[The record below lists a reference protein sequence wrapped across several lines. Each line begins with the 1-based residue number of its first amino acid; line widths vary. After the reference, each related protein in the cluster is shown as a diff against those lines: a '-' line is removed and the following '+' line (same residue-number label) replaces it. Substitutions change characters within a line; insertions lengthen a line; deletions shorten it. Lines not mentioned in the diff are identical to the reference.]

1 MLISERGGFG
11 PTARKGALLMP
22 SIGYPISRRKLVKA
36 AGAGTAG
43 MLLSGQTVFAETAEP
58 QAGTS
63 ERSAASKPPLT
74 GDAGTELTL
83 VPVSSRML
91 RITVAAVDENIDNY
105 YDDGSLVSRTYPAA
119 LHRQRT
125 DQPAAASEVAWGEYT
140 VRVETAPLRV
150 SVRHPQR
157 GSIQELTFHPE
168 MDQVLFQYGDAPVY
182 GLGPG
187 THPLDRRGTKDI
199 MRNGAG
205 DNLRIF
211 GARNPIPW
219 LLGKG
224 WGLYFHLP
232 TGQFDLSGDQGVWHP
247 SDVAR
252 ALDIFLVVG
261 ETPAELLRE
270 YAELTGYPHLP
281 ARWTLGF
288 QQSHRTL
295 DSREQILSEAAT
307 FREKKLP
314 CDAVIYLGTGF
325 CPSGWNTGH
334 GSFVFN
340 KAVFPDPQQILR
352 EFHEKHFKVV
362 LHVVNPPE
370 TLHGSANDAGFAA
383 SVRGDAANYWQQH
396 EPFVDVG
403 VDGWWPDEGDV
414 LPTYSRLVR
423 NRMYWEGG
431 RKTRS
436 DRRPFALHRN
446 CYAGIQRWG
455 WLWSGDTFSTWK
467 TLETQIMEGINAGLN
482 GVPYWGTDIGG
493 FVPTKE
499 FTAELF
505 VRWFQFGAFC
515 PSFRCHGR
523 TWQLRRPWGWNTGSY
538 GPSEMGQNAAS
549 FLPKE
554 EDLHNAAVEP
564 ICRKFLETRYR
575 LLPYLYSAVYETH
588 TTGLP
593 IIRSLGLA
601 FPKDEKAWATVDAY
615 LFGPSLLV
623 APVFE
628 SGATSRALTLPQ
640 GAWWN
645 FWTGQQVQG
654 GNMTVEAPLDSMPL
668 LVGGGAIVPTG
679 PVKQFADEPASEPV
693 TLTVYPGAD
702 GVFTFYDDDG
712 MGFADE
718 HGDVEEIAMRWDD
731 SSKTLTLRR
740 SKGLR
745 MKPRAFRAKLA
756 GGGEKNFTLAAGSVS
771 VKFS

>member
-1 MLISERGGFG
+1 
-11 PTARKGALLMP
+11 MP
-22 SIGYPISRRKLVKA
+22 SNGHPISRRNLLKT

-43 MLLSGQTVFAETAEP
+43 LLISGHTGFAQTGEP
-58 QAGTS
+58 
-63 ERSAASKPPLT
+63 EAAKPEHNAPSKPPMLT
-74 GDAGTELTL
+74 GDAGKDVTL
-83 VPVSSRML
+83 VAVSPRML
-91 RITVAAVDENIDNY
+91 RITVAAVGEDIDNY
-105 YDDGSLVSRTYPAA
+105 YDDGSLVPRKYPVP
-119 LHRQRT
+119 LHRQRA
-125 DQPAAASEVAWGEYT
+125 DQSVPSSDIAWGEHT
-140 VRVETAPLRV
+140 LHIETEPLRLT
-150 SVRHPQR
+150 VRHPRR
-157 GSIQELTFHPE
+157 GTIQELTFQAE
-168 MDQVLFQYGDAPVY
+168 MNHVAFQYGGAPVY

-187 THPLDRRGTKDI
+187 THPLDRRGTRDI

-205 DNLRIF
+205 DNLRVF

-232 TGQFDLSGDQGVWHP
+232 NGQFDLTGDSGIWRP
-247 SDVAR
+247 SEGAR
-252 ALDIFLVVG
+252 AQDIFLVVG

-295 DSREQILSEAAT
+295 DDRKQILDEAAT

-314 CDAVIYLGTGF
+314 CDALIYLGTGF

-340 KAVFPDPQQILR
+340 RAVFPDPQQILNQ
-352 EFHEKHFKVV
+352 FHQQHFKAI

-370 TLHGSANDAGFAA
+370 TLHGSVQDTGVAA

-396 EPFVDVG
+396 EPFVHMG

-414 LPTYSRLVR
+414 LPTYSRLTR
-423 NRMYWEGG
+423 NRMYWDGG
-431 RKTRS
+431 RKTRP

-482 GVPYWGTDIGG
+482 GVPFWGTDIGG
-493 FVPTKE
+493 FVPTRE
-499 FTAELF
+499 FTAELYL
-505 VRWFQFGAFC
+505 RWFQFGSFC

-538 GPSEMGQNAAS
+538 GPSEMGPNAAS

-554 EDLHNAAVEP
+554 QDLHNAAVEP

-575 LLPYLYSAVYETH
+575 LLPYHYSAAYETH
-588 TTGLP
+588 TTGIPL
-593 IIRSLGLA
+593 IRSLGLA
-601 FPKDEKAWATVDAY
+601 FPDDEKAWTTVDAY
-615 LFGPSLLV
+615 LFGPNILV
-623 APVFE
+623 APIFE
-628 SGATSRALTLPQ
+628 PGATSRALTLPD
-640 GAWWN
+640 GLWWN
-645 FWTGQQVQG
+645 FWTAQQIQG
-654 GNMTVEAPLDSMPL
+654 GGNVTIDAALDSMPL
-668 LVGGGAIVPTG
+668 LVRAGAIVPTG
-679 PVKQFADEPASEPV
+679 PVKQYAEEPSNEPL

-702 GVFTFYDDDG
+702 GIFTFYDDDG
-712 MGFADE
+712 MSFAYE
-718 HGDVEEIAMRWDD
+718 RGDFEEIAVRWDD
-731 SSKTLTLRR
+731 SSKTLTLHRGKGSRR
-740 SKGLR
+740 S
-745 MKPRAFRAKLA
+745 PRAFHAKLA
-756 GGGEKNFTLAAGSVS
+756 GGESKSLTLAAGTAS
-771 VKFS
+771 VKLS

>member
-1 MLISERGGFG
+1 MSSSSR
-11 PTARKGALLMP
+11 
-22 SIGYPISRRKLVKA
+22 SISRRKLIQA

-43 MLLSGQTVFAETAEP
+43 MLLNARAGLADAKELPAESPEP
-58 QAGTS
+58 KAAS
-63 ERSAASKPPLT
+63 RSAISI
-74 GDAGTELTL
+74 GDPGTELTL
-83 VPVSSRML
+83 VAVTSRIL
-91 RITVAAVDENIDNY
+91 RITIAAVEETIDSY
-105 YDDGSLVSRTYPAA
+105 YDDGSLVARKYPAP
-119 LHRQRT
+119 LHHQRA
-125 DQPAAASEVAWGEYT
+125 DQPSQPQEIAWGEHT
-140 VRVETAPLRV
+140 LRIETAPLRV
-150 SVRHPQR
+150 SVTHSVR
-157 GSIQELTFHPE
+157 GSIQELAFHPE
-168 MDQVLFQYGDAPVY
+168 HNQVLFQYGGAPVY

-219 LLGKG
+219 LMSKG
-224 WGLYFHLP
+224 WGLFFHLP
-232 TGQFDLSGDQGVWHP
+232 TGQFDLTGDIGIWHP

-252 ALDIFLVVG
+252 AQDIFLVVG
-261 ETPAELLRE
+261 ETPAELLRG

-281 ARWTLGF
+281 ARWTFGF

-295 DSREQILSEAAT
+295 DSREQVLSEAAT

-314 CDAVIYLGTGF
+314 CDALIYLGTGF

-340 KAVFPDPQQILR
+340 RSVFPDPQQMLLR
-352 EFHEKHFKVV
+352 DLHQQHFKVV

-370 TLHGSANDAGFAA
+370 TLHGSVHDSGIAA
-383 SVRGDAANYWQQH
+383 SVRGDAANYWAQH
-396 EPFVDVG
+396 EPFVSMG
-403 VDGWWPDEGDV
+403 IDGWWPDEGDV

-431 RKTRS
+431 RKTRP

-482 GVPYWGTDIGG
+482 GVPFWGTDIGG
-493 FVPTKE
+493 FVPTRE

-538 GPSEMGQNAAS
+538 GPSEMGPNAAS
-549 FLPKE
+549 FLPSQQ
-554 EDLHNAAVEP
+554 DLHNAAVEP

-575 LLPYLYSAVYETH
+575 LLPYLYSAAYETH

-601 FPKDEKAWATVDAY
+601 FPQDDKAWATVDAY

-623 APVFE
+623 APIFE
-628 SGATSRALTLPQ
+628 SGATARSLTLPE
-640 GAWWN
+640 GGWWN
-645 FWTGQQVQG
+645 LWTEQPLQG
-654 GNMTVEAPLDSMPL
+654 GRSITVEAPLDSMPL
-668 LVGGGAIVPTG
+668 LVRAGAIVPTG
-679 PVKQFADEPASEPV
+679 PVKQYADEPANDPL
-693 TLTVYPGAD
+693 TLTIYPGAD
-702 GVFTFYDDDG
+702 GAFTFYDDDG
-712 MGFADE
+712 ITFAYE
-718 HGDVEEIAMRWDD
+718 RGDFEEIAMRWDD
-731 SSKTLTLRR
+731 ASKTLSLHR
-740 SKGLR
+740 SKGSR
-745 MKPRAFRAKLA
+745 TRRRAFRAKLA
-756 GGGEKNFTLAAGSVS
+756 GGAEKSFTLAGSSAS
-771 VKFS
+771 VKLS

>member
-1 MLISERGGFG
+1 MR
-11 PTARKGALLMP
+11 
-22 SIGYPISRRKLVKA
+22 SIGGPFSRRKLLQT

-43 MLLSGQTVFAETAEP
+43 MLLSGNAAFAETAES
-58 QAGTS
+58 QAGTP
-63 ERSAASKPPLT
+63 ERGAGSKSPIRT
-74 GDAGTELTL
+74 GDAGTDLTL
-83 VPVSSRML
+83 VAVTPRML
-91 RITVAAVDENIDNY
+91 RITVAAVEEDIDKY
-105 YDDGSLVSRTYPAA
+105 YDDGSLVSRKYPPA
-119 LHRQRT
+119 LHRQRA
-125 DQPAAASEVAWGEYT
+125 DQPGAPSEIAWGEHT
-140 VRVETAPLRV
+140 VHIETSPLRV
-150 SVRHPQR
+150 SVRHGQR
-157 GSIQELTFHPE
+157 GTIQELTFQGN
-168 MDQVLFQYGDAPVY
+168 QVLFQYGGAPVY

-232 TGQFDLSGDQGVWHP
+232 TGQFDLSGDAGVWHP

-252 ALDIFLVVG
+252 AQDIFLVVG

-295 DSREQILSEAAT
+295 DSREQILGEAAT

-325 CPSGWNTGH
+325 SPSGWNTGH

-340 KAVFPDPQQILR
+340 RAVFPDPQQILR
-352 EFHEKHFKVV
+352 EFHEKHIKVV

-370 TLHGSANDAGFAA
+370 TLHGAVHDAGAAA
-383 SVRGDAANYWQQH
+383 SIPGDATNYWEQH
-396 EPFVDVG
+396 EPFVDLG

-431 RKTRS
+431 RKTRP

-455 WLWSGDTFSTWK
+455 WLWSGDTTSTWK

-538 GPSEMGQNAAS
+538 GPSEMGANAAS
-549 FLPKE
+549 FLPKD

-575 LLPYLYSAVYETH
+575 LLPYLYSAAYETH
-588 TTGLP
+588 ATGLP
-593 IIRSLGLA
+593 LIRSLGLA
-601 FPKDEKAWATVDAY
+601 FPEDEKAWATVDAY
-615 LFGPSLLV
+615 LWGPSILV

-628 SGATSRALTLPQ
+628 SGATSRSVTLPQ

-645 FWTGQQVQG
+645 FWTAQQVQG
-654 GNMTVEAPLDSMPL
+654 GGSVTVEAPLDSMPL
-668 LVGGGAIVPTG
+668 LVRAGAIVPTG
-679 PVKQFADEPASEPV
+679 PVKQYADEPSSEPV
-693 TLTVYPGAD
+693 TLTVYPGAN
-702 GVFTFYDDDG
+702 GAFTFYDDDG
-712 MGFADE
+712 MSFAYE
-718 HGDVEEIAMRWDD
+718 RGDFEEIAIRWDD
-731 SSKTLTLRR
+731 AAKTLTLRR
-740 SKGLR
+740 GKGSR
-745 MKPRAFRAKLA
+745 TKPRAFHAKLA
-756 GGGEKNFTLAAGSVS
+756 GGAEKSITLAASSVS
-771 VKFS
+771 VKLS